1 MTLSKKKKPAAASS
15 VVSGEAL
22 GMDANIA
29 MLVKERNAN
38 NAWHKLARNK
48 TALVGFFIVA
58 FMVVIAVF
66 APLIAYEDAA
76 KVLSAARKEAAK
88 KLDAAVI
95 SASVHEH
102 SLNLPST
109 RIYGRSIRPLDN
121 PLNEEPDSCCPLI
134 SQLRRWMPAS
144 ASPIIGKSAL
154 IPIFCSIL

>member
-58 FMVVIAVF
+58 FMVVIAVL
-66 APLIAYEDAA
+66 PRSSRHMTRTRSTRSCRLRE
-76 KVLSAARKEAAK
+76 SALPDISSAQMT
-88 KLDAAVI
+88 LAVI
-95 SASVHEH
+95 SCPVS
-102 SLNLPST
+102 ST
-109 RIYGRSIRPLDN
+109 APVF
-121 PLNEEPDSCCPLI
+121 P
-134 SQLRRWMPAS
+134 
-144 ASPIIGKSAL
+144 
-154 IPIFCSIL
+154 

>member
-58 FMVVIAVF
+58 FMVVLPRSSRHMTRTRSTRSC
-66 APLIAYEDAA
+66 PLRE
-76 KVLSAARKEAAK
+76 SALPDISSARMT
-88 KLDAAVI
+88 LAVI
-95 SASVHEH
+95 SCPVS
-102 SLNLPST
+102 ST
-109 RIYGRSIRPLDN
+109 APVF
-121 PLNEEPDSCCPLI
+121 P
-134 SQLRRWMPAS
+134 
-144 ASPIIGKSAL
+144 
-154 IPIFCSIL
+154 

>member
-66 APLIAYEDAA
+66 APLIAPYDPNAINP
-76 KVLSAARKEAAK
+76 VLPLRESALPDISSARMT
-88 KLDAAVI
+88 LAVI
-95 SASVHEH
+95 SCPVS
-102 SLNLPST
+102 ST
-109 RIYGRSIRPLDN
+109 APVF
-121 PLNEEPDSCCPLI
+121 P
-134 SQLRRWMPAS
+134 
-144 ASPIIGKSAL
+144 
-154 IPIFCSIL
+154 

>member
-66 APLIAYEDAA
+66 LPRSSRHMTRTRSTRSCPLRE
-76 KVLSAARKEAAK
+76 SALPDISSARMT
-88 KLDAAVI
+88 LAVI
-95 SASVHEH
+95 SCPVS
-102 SLNLPST
+102 ST
-109 RIYGRSIRPLDN
+109 APVF
-121 PLNEEPDSCCPLI
+121 P
-134 SQLRRWMPAS
+134 
-144 ASPIIGKSAL
+144 
-154 IPIFCSIL
+154 

>member
-66 APLIAYEDAA
+66 AHDKRMNDCLPPILFSAIFKLL
-76 KVLSAARKEAAK
+76 KVLPDTE
-88 KLDAAVI
+88 LDA
-95 SASVHEH
+95 
-102 SLNLPST
+102 
-109 RIYGRSIRPLDN
+109 
-121 PLNEEPDSCCPLI
+121 C
-134 SQLRRWMPAS
+134 
-144 ASPIIGKSAL
+144 
-154 IPIFCSIL
+154 

>member
-66 APLIAYEDAA
+66 APLIAPYDPNAINPILPF
-76 KVLSAARKEAAK
+76 KGIGTPGHLFGTDDLGRDILSRIILRVGRDCLTTAPHVAGTAGAFI
-88 KLDAAVI
+88 LVTVI
-95 SASVHEH
+95 GF
-102 SLNLPST
+102 NLL
-109 RIYGRSIRPLDN
+109 GDGIRDVMDPKMK
-121 PLNEEPDSCCPLI
+121 
-134 SQLRRWMPAS
+134 Q
-144 ASPIIGKSAL
+144 
-154 IPIFCSIL
+154 